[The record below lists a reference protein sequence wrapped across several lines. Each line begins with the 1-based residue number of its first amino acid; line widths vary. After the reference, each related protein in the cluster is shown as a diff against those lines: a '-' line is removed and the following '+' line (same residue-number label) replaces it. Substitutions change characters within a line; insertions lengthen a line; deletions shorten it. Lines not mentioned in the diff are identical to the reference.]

1 MRGMA
6 DSARFEN
13 VSIMSSLELLLVMLS
28 ITYRFAD
35 ILVAQEV
42 TRAQILLGH
51 QLIVDNSQ

>member
-1 MRGMA
+1 
-6 DSARFEN
+6 
-13 VSIMSSLELLLVMLS
+13 MSSLELLLKMLS

-51 QLIVDNSQ
+51 QLIVDNRQ